1 MFKASLV
8 HCEFLDSQDTYTLKK
23 NTKQKRR
30 EGEGGEGEGGKEG
43 RKEGRKKKERKQASK
58 QAFQILQ
65 NKPSFSAGKEG
76 YFQEYLWKGFEK
88 SRKHS
93 PQKPLVPVM

>member
-43 RKEGRKKKERKQASK
+43 RKEGRKKKESKQASK
-58 QAFQILQ
+58 LFKYCKTSHHSQLARRGIFR
-65 NKPSFSAGKEG
+65 NTYGKVLKNQG
-76 YFQEYLWKGFEK
+76 SIPPK
-88 SRKHS
+88 SH
-93 PQKPLVPVM
+93 